1 MKDGI
6 SLLSV
11 KSHLMVSYL
20 QSLVLLSAH
29 RALGHSL
36 SERNAP
42 AEPFSSASR
51 EARGSG
57 AGDRVDA
64 MIEGRVILEKIKV
77 LESKMRYQIDK
88 LVRVAEESAEAARN
102 VINGTHVV
110 HCSYL
115 PGADR
120 SHRPSGFQA

>member
-20 QSLVLLSAH
+20 QSLVLLSAR

-36 SERNAP
+36 NERSP
-42 AEPFSSASR
+42 PSASFAAVER
-51 EARGSG
+51 PARGDG
-57 AGDRVDA
+57 AGDRVDS

-77 LESKMRYQIDK
+77 LESRMKYQIEK
-88 LVRVAEESAEAARN
+88 LVKVAEEDEEKAEDALKGMIA
-102 VINGTHVV
+102 
-110 HCSYL
+110 
-115 PGADR
+115 
-120 SHRPSGFQA
+120 F